1 FESYRDV
8 KFIYQL
14 YRPDLMSERIALLN
28 SYQIPLDRFYTFI
41 HPSGVVSRSAK
52 IGPGTAIMANA
63 VINAN
68 VTIGNHCTV
77 HSNCLI
83 GHDTQIGDYNFIAA
97 HNVIGSS
104 NKIGNANFFGLNST
118 CNNYIEIK
126 DNCFIGMASNV

>member
-1 FESYRDV
+1 
-8 KFIYQL
+8 
-14 YRPDLMSERIALLN
+14 
-28 SYQIPLDRFYTFI
+28 
-41 HPSGVVSRSAK
+41 
-52 IGPGTAIMANA
+52 TAIMANA

-126 DNCFIGMASNV
+126 DNCFIGMASNVIKGLESHTKVYGNPAKPFQREIKPL